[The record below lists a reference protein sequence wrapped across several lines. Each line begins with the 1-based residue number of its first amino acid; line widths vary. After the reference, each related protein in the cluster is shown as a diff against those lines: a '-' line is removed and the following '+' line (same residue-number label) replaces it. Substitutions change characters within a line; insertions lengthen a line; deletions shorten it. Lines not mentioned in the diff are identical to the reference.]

1 VPDATSFTPL
11 LQTYRKTR
19 NIFIALFLLYTPVV
33 FGVTMLG
40 FKAFRTYL
48 PGFISAVLW
57 MVAWMAAGVKLMI
70 LRYRMKHN

>member
-1 VPDATSFTPL
+1 
-11 LQTYRKTR
+11 
-19 NIFIALFLLYTPVV
+19 
-33 FGVTMLG
+33 MLG